1 MKKSLLAV
9 AAIGAFASAA
19 QAQSS
24 VTVYGIID
32 TGYLSSS
39 STAAGPGAAI
49 NNTVTAT
56 TNALTQGNIVSK
68 TQTGGFGGGG
78 ESTGRL
84 GFRGNEDLG
93 GGASAFFTVEM
104 ALSPDSATNISSTN
118 ATSNRQS
125 FVGLGKKGF
134 GTASIGMQYTPVHE
148 AVAATDAGG
157 TNNVNGNVIYD
168 RTGGF
173 GSQQILNGQGV
184 SGQAGSGMST
194 NTSYTVRTSNA
205 LVLKSEK
212 IAGFNLK
219 GLLVASGKDSSQANV
234 TTSTKA
240 YGVGADYNW
249 SKLLVTANY
258 QTFLTEGVATG
269 IDVSTTFAAGY
280 NGGVSTAGTNAR
292 DTQQYY
298 AATYDFGILKAY
310 AQYVAR
316 KVVYTNNNNI
326 FTERTAQQIGVKSSL
341 TPTISAWASAGT
353 GSMNNTGANGPK
365 AGFNGWQIGS
375 DYSLSKRTNLYA
387 IYGQT
392 ATRNAATGVYSAN
405 GIATVSSTVFAAQTS
420 YNASSYAVGL
430 RHTF

>member
-32 TGYLSSS
+32 AGFQSSS
-39 STAAGPGAAI
+39 QTAAGNGA
-49 NNTVTAT
+49 NGNTAT
-56 TNALTQGNIVSK
+56 TGVYTSQGNIVTK
-68 TQTGGFGGGG
+68 TQTSGFLAGG

-93 GGASAFFTVEM
+93 GGMSAFFTVEM
-104 ALSPDSATNISSTN
+104 ALSPDSSTSISSTN

-125 FVGLGKKGF
+125 FVGLGKKGL

-168 RTGGF
+168 RTGGA
-173 GSQQILNGQGV
+173 GSQQILNGTGAH
-184 SGQAGSGMST
+184 GQAGSGMST
-194 NTSYTVRTSNA
+194 NTSYSVRTSNA

-212 IAGFNLK
+212 IAGFSAK
-219 GLLVASGKDSSQANV
+219 ALLVASGKDQNAAAN
-234 TTSTKA
+234 TTSTSA
-240 YGVGADYNW
+240 YGLGADYTWKN
-249 SKLLVTANY
+249 LYVTGNY
-258 QTFLTEGVATG
+258 QTFLSEGIPAG
-269 IDVSTTFAAGY
+269 VSTTTIFTAGY
-280 NGGVSTAGTNAR
+280 NGGVSTPGSNAR

-310 AQYVAR
+310 AQYVTR
-316 KVVYTNNNNI
+316 KITFTNNDSI
-326 FTERTAQQIGVKSSL
+326 YVQRSAQQIGVRAPITSVV
-341 TPTISAWASAGT
+341 TAWASAGT
-353 GSMNNTGANGPK
+353 GNINPTGSTGDNSK
-365 AGFNGWQIGS
+365 FNGWQIGG
-375 DYSLSKRTNLYA
+375 DYNLSKRTNLYA

-392 ATRNAATGVYSAN
+392 STSNNQTGLYSAN
-405 GIATVSSTVFAAQTS
+405 GAATASGALTAGQTS
-420 YNASSYAVGL
+420 YNASSYAVGV